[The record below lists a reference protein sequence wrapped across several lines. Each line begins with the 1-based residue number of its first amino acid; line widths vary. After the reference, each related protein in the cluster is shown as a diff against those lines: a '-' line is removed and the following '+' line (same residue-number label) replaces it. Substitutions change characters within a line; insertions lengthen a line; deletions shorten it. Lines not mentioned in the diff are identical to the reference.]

1 MISSLASAKG
11 KVLFSSHRTQSLT
24 SPHTLRFSTHRAV
37 AHTSASL
44 PALFSCLSPF
54 LTGFLAY
61 IFLGERMGS
70 ASDIIGLLL
79 NVSGLLAVIYSKMR
93 LEGPMPVIAA
103 APETDAVDQDHADV
117 TTGPLTEA
125 PAATAGPAPAKGSL
139 GLSRPGTLKTVPE
152 EASSRPAT
160 PAAS

>member
-1 MISSLASAKG
+1 
-11 KVLFSSHRTQSLT
+11 
-24 SPHTLRFSTHRAV
+24 
-37 AHTSASL
+37 
-44 PALFSCLSPF
+44 
-54 LTGFLAY
+54 
-61 IFLGERMGS
+61 MGS

-103 APETDAVDQDHADV
+103 APEADAVNGEGADD
-117 TTGPLTEA
+117 TAA
-125 PAATAGPAPAKGSL
+125 PATAEPATTAAPAPARGSL
-139 GLSRPGTLKTVPE
+139 SLSRSGTLKTVPEAE